1 MEMQMPI
8 RFAKRFF
15 EYLSERLSSFV
26 IICLSFTCA
35 TLAVIL
41 FYIVAPRLNPIFQ
54 KDHAENAVVNI
65 VETTNVDAALYVQIN
80 LDTNSRKFIASSV
93 KDQADQIFIDAF
105 KEIANKTRF
114 TAGTNPMFVY
124 SMISGN
130 VVCQDKTNM
139 NPSVKSVLSKKM
151 DQFPDAKICSVPVLN
166 SSYVLVG
173 YISVLWKKAPS
184 PEEELATIIQ
194 AQTEVKQMH

>member
-1 MEMQMPI
+1 MPI

-35 TLAVIL
+35 VLAVIL
-41 FYIVAPRLNPIFQ
+41 FYTVAPRLNPLFQ
-54 KDHAENAVVNI
+54 KDHAAAAVRNI
-65 VETTNVDAALYVQIN
+65 VETTNADAALYVQIN
-80 LDTNSRKFIASSV
+80 LETNSRKFVASSV
-93 KDQADQIFIDAF
+93 KDKDDQVFIDSF
-105 KEIANKTRF
+105 REIADKTRF

-139 NPSVKSVLSKKM
+139 NPSVKAVLAKKM
-151 DQFPDAKICSVPVLN
+151 EQFPDPKICSVPVLN

-173 YISVLWKKAPS
+173 YISVIWKKVPS
-184 PEEELATIIQ
+184 SEEELQTIIQ